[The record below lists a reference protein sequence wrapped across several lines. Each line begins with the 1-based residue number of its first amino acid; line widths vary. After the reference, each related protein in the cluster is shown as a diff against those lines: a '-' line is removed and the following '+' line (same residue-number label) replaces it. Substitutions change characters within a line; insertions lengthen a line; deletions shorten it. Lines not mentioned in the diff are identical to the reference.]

1 MALPNRFLNM
11 AGFHSSRQLAENI
24 ASLHHTPWES
34 AVEQNMLESTS
45 NNFHDIFFIKDSNG
59 RHLLANCPQ
68 NITLRQAS
76 SVDPN
81 NTRIIDIYGGLIEH
95 GLSAREQRILATGV
109 PETGIEETFH
119 DYNRRKY
126 WFISSIYPFKNT
138 TGQVIGLI
146 KICRDI
152 TDRKQSDYLRSD
164 QADILELIIKNKQ
177 LDDILRRIIV
187 LIETQIEGI
196 YGSILLLDKDGHH
209 LRACSA
215 PSLPEAYVHLTD
227 GLAIGPNVG
236 SCGTA
241 AFLKR
246 PVIVADI
253 ETNPLWQDYVALVR
267 PYGLRSCWS
276 MPILSENGDVLATY
290 GLYSKEVR
298 TPTEAETA
306 LISMTTKLVGIAIER
321 HLAEERIRFMAL
333 HDPLTNLPNR
343 LLLKERLLEIISRPD
358 ARTKRVGI
366 VFIDLDNFKAV
377 NDSLGHGAGDQLLR
391 VIADRMSACTLS
403 TDMVCRLG
411 GDEFVILLDEL
422 GTSTDEVII
431 RLQYLRN
438 NIAEPIKLDGHSI
451 SMTASIGLVVFPT
464 DGDNP
469 ELLLSNADAAMYS
482 AKAAGRDN
490 IQFYSQSPYW
500 SE

>member
-1 MALPNRFLNM
+1 M
-11 AGFHSSRQLAENI
+11 
-24 ASLHHTPWES
+24 
-34 AVEQNMLESTS
+34 
-45 NNFHDIFFIKDSNG
+45 FHDRNHRPI
-59 RHLLANCPQ
+59 
-68 NITLRQAS
+68 
-76 SVDPN
+76 
-81 NTRIIDIYGGLIEH
+81 
-95 GLSAREQRILATGV
+95 
-109 PETGIEETFH
+109 
-119 DYNRRKY
+119 
-126 WFISSIYPFKNT
+126 WFVSSIYPLKDT
-138 TGQVIGLI
+138 KEQIIGLI
-146 KICRDI
+146 WICRDV
-152 TDRKQSDYLRSD
+152 TDRKKSDSLRLD
-164 QADILELIIKNKQ
+164 QTDILELIIKSKQ
-177 LDDILRRIIV
+177 LDDILKRIIV

-215 PSLPEAYVHLTD
+215 PSLPEAYVQRTD

-241 AFLKR
+241 AFLKQ

-253 ETNPLWQDYVALVR
+253 ETDPLWQDYVALVR

-276 MPILSENGDVLATY
+276 MPVLSEKGDVLATY

-321 HLAEERIRFMAL
+321 HIAEERIRFMAL

-343 LLLKERLLEIISRPD
+343 LLLKERLLEIISHPD
-358 ARTKRVGI
+358 AQTKRVGI

-391 VIADRMSACTLS
+391 VIADRMNACILS

-411 GDEFVILLDEL
+411 GDEFVILLDEFGL
-422 GTSTDEVII
+422 VTDEEIT
-431 RLQYLRN
+431 RLKYLRKAV
-438 NIAEPIKLDGHSI
+438 AEPIKLEGYSV
-451 SMTASIGLVVFPT
+451 SMTASIGLAVFPK

-469 ELLLSNADAAMYS
+469 DLLLSNADSAMYR

-490 IQFYSQSPYW
+490 IQFCSQSPY
-500 SE
+500 